1 LDDSVRCDAALTQR
15 YPAVPSAAFNAI
27 LNGNHLDATNQSP
40 MQRLLNKILNRSNAT
55 QRYIVAIAGPP
66 GAGKS
71 TLALVLAQQLPNAKV
86 VPMDGFHY
94 DNDVL
99 DELGLRARK
108 GSPETFDFRGFEATL
123 KRIHA
128 CEPDIAIPIFDRKTD
143 LARAGADLIREH
155 TKVVI
160 VEGNYLLLD
169 EAPWT
174 DLTKY
179 FDLPIFIDVSR
190 AELQKRLMK
199 RWLDHG
205 RTPEEAEHWVVT
217 NDMPNV
223 DRVLNARRADNEDL
237 LA

>member
-1 LDDSVRCDAALTQR
+1 MQQLLD
-15 YPAVPSAAFNAI
+15 
-27 LNGNHLDATNQSP
+27 
-40 MQRLLNKILNRSNAT
+40 KILDGSNAT

-71 TLALVLAQQLPNAKV
+71 TLALALAQQLSNAKV

-99 DELGLRARK
+99 DELGLSARK
-108 GSPETFDFRGFEATL
+108 GSPETFDFAGFEATVR
-123 KRIHA
+123 RIHA
-128 CEPDIAIPIFDRKTD
+128 GEPNVAIPIFDRKTD
-143 LARAGADLIREH
+143 LARAGASLIRED
-155 TKVVI
+155 TKVII

-174 DLTKY
+174 DLAKY
-179 FDLPIFIDVSR
+179 FDLPVFIDVSR
-190 AELQKRLMK
+190 AELQKRLMQ
-199 RWLDHG
+199 RWFDHG

-223 DRVLNARRADNEDL
+223 DRVLNARRADTKTFL
-237 LA
+237 LDASVVGCYSSLSAPITVP